1 MHYLFVACIVLHNI
15 FVILPC
21 AMKVRKQ
28 KTNGYYRIHVGVEQR
43 RQVYRGEDE
52 WLYRHAEED
61 DGGEKP
67 YAGICPPH

>member
-28 KTNGYYRIHVGVEQR
+28 KPNGY
-43 RQVYRGEDE
+43 
-52 WLYRHAEED
+52 
-61 DGGEKP
+61 
-67 YAGICPPH
+67 